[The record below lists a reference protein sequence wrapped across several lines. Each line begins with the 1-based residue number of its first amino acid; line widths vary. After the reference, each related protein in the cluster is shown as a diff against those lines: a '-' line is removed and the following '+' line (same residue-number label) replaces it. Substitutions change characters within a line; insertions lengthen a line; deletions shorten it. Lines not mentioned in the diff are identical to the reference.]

1 MGSEKTASSFQS
13 CSLAREGLPANRSST
28 EETRVLCSLLRS
40 TPGAVLMSVFSSL
53 SSPVS
58 VVEEDILALSLGDGV
73 EWYPVEKNPTADWIE
88 GYAAEVLL
96 LKRAA

>member
-1 MGSEKTASSFQS
+1 
-13 CSLAREGLPANRSST
+13 
-28 EETRVLCSLLRS
+28 
-40 TPGAVLMSVFSSL
+40 MSVFSSL

-58 VVEEDILALSLGDGV
+58 VVEEDILALGLGDGL
-73 EWYPVEKNPTADWIE
+73 EWYPVEKSPTADWIE

>member
-13 CSLAREGLPANRSST
+13 CSLAKEGLPANRSST

-58 VVEEDILALSLGDGV
+58 VVEDILALSLGDGV
-73 EWYPVEKNPTADWIE
+73 EWYPVEKNPTADWTE